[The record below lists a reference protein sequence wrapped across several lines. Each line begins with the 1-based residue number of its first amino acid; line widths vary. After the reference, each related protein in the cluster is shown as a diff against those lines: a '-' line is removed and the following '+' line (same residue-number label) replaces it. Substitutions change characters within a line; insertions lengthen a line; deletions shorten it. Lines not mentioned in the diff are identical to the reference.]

1 MKSKEL
7 THIVMRIFV
16 IIVFFIGLLSCT
28 SKKNPITLN
37 GDPKVDTVLLAKY
50 EKRLTSATGSEKELL
65 KTLIPLIKQFSFR
78 KLDTIIYQKCHLDT
92 AFQEDTLVTHIFE
105 RNNSIYLETNW
116 KKDGKLVW
124 SKETKDPYLWINDN
138 RLYQYDTRDK
148 WVTFAI
154 AIRYGLPEI
163 RHISEYVDLQE
174 MAVENGVNELKG
186 KGVEVSNEE
195 YHKYLSNYKGDLV
208 VVGDPE
214 SRDGM
219 FVWYAPAKK
228 FILFYHE

>member
-1 MKSKEL
+1 
-7 THIVMRIFV
+7 MRIFV
-16 IIVFFIGLLSCT
+16 LIAFLIGLFSCT
-28 SKKNPITLN
+28 SKKNPSTLN
-37 GDPKVDTVLLAKY
+37 KEPKVDTVLLAKY
-50 EKRLTSATGSEKELL
+50 DKRFATATDSEKEFL

-92 AFQEDTLVTHIFE
+92 ALLEDTLATHIFE
-105 RNNSIYLETNW
+105 KNNSIYLKTNW
-116 KKDGKLVW
+116 RKEGKLVW

-154 AIRYGLPEI
+154 AIKYGLPEI
-163 RHISEYVDLQE
+163 RNIGEYVGLQE

-186 KGVEVSNEE
+186 KGVEVSIKE
-195 YHKYLSNYKGDLV
+195 YQKYLSNYKGDLV

-219 FVWYAPAKK
+219 FIWYAPAKK